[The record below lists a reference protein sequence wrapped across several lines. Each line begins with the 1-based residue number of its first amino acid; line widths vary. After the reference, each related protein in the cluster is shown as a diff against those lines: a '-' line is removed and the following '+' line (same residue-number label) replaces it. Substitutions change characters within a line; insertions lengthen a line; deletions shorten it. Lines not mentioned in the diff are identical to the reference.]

1 MKKTGRQERGQ
12 GPGRRRPGWA
22 WPESTVTAP
31 HQAQPGPWGQA
42 GPLLLKGFG
51 PLQGKRGQNI
61 ATPFLSLAYKITAW
75 QVPWS
80 LLEFS
85 GKKNFSLE

>member
-1 MKKTGRQERGQ
+1 MKKTGRQEGAGAGEEKTRVGVARVHSHSS
-12 GPGRRRPGWA
+12 P
-22 WPESTVTAP
+22 
-31 HQAQPGPWGQA
+31 PGPV
-42 GPLLLKGFG
+42 LLKGFG